1 MAINPYGLFNNG
13 QSGSPYNDRNYEL
26 KRQLETRQQQLSDLD
41 KMPSLNAAQRE
52 KRQQL
57 LHAVDQLSGKL
68 EPKTSSADSAQSA
81 SLNSVGR
88 RDREDGIMIPKSKMD
103 AANAYAKLTPGA
115 KKRPQTGYA
124 DSEYSNSGQVTYKNP
139 QRYDGNATTPGDTY
153 LKGFFVDI
161 KL

>member
-13 QSGSPYNDRNYEL
+13 PSGSPYNDKNYEL
-26 KRQLETRQQQLSDLD
+26 KRQLEARQQQLSDLD
-41 KMPSLNAAQRE
+41 KMPSLNAAQQE

-57 LHAVDQLSGKL
+57 LHAVDQLSGRL
-68 EPKTSSADSAQSA
+68 EPRTSQASDTSA

-88 RDREDGIMIPKSKMD
+88 RDREDGIVIPKSKMD
-103 AANAYAKLTPGA
+103 AANAYSKLTPGS
-115 KKRPQTGYA
+115 KRPNPGYA
-124 DSEYSNSGQVTYKNP
+124 SNEYTNSDRITYKNP
-139 QRYDGNATTPGDTY
+139 SRYDGNATTPGDTY

>member
-41 KMPSLNAAQRE
+41 KMPSLSASQKE
-52 KRQQL
+52 KREQL
-57 LHAVDQLSGKL
+57 LHAVDHLS
-68 EPKTSSADSAQSA
+68 T

-88 RDREDGIMIPKSKMD
+88 RDREDGIMIPKAKMD

-124 DSEYSNSGQVTYKNP
+124 DNEYSNSGQVTYKNP